1 MQPADLAEIEGND
14 LAQATMSLVDR
25 IRPHLTML
33 AVAVGVAFAG
43 LAAWT
48 LVSSQR
54 DAERAQA
61 WDACLT
67 AVASRDAV
75 RLGDVAARYPGSAA
89 AVWSQILLADS
100 ALAEGGRLVLVD
112 KTRGRERLQAA
123 AELYAGVMGQKP
135 AEMAAERAVFGLARA
150 RESLGDLEAAKSA
163 KASAD
168 AAVVELTAATRQAQV
183 TAQAEIAGAVA
194 AASEAA
200 AAQAATLNA
209 RLEKQLADAE
219 GRINAARAAA
229 VGALRSV
236 ATDTAAAVVTRLVGI
251 APSAGSVEQAVD
263 AALAARRA

>member
-1 MQPADLAEIEGND
+1 MFRPSFPAIRGAASVGLLAGMS
-14 LAQATMSLVDR
+14 LFSAAQAAEKKGGMPQLDFANPLTIAQVVWLAIIFVVLYLLLSRWALPQVGAVLEQRANR
-25 IRPHLTML
+25 I
-33 AVAVGVAFAG
+33 
-43 LAAWT
+43 
-48 LVSSQR
+48 Q
-54 DAERAQA
+54 
-61 WDACLT
+61 
-67 AVASRDAV
+67 
-75 RLGDVAARYPGSAA
+75 
-89 AVWSQILLADS
+89 
-100 ALAEGGRLVLVD
+100 
-112 KTRGRERLQAA
+112 
-123 AELYAGVMGQKP
+123 
-135 AEMAAERAVFGLARA
+135 
-150 RESLGDLEAAKSA
+150 GDLEAAKSA

-200 AAQAATLNA
+200 AAQAAMLNA

>member
-33 AVAVGVAFAG
+33 AAAVGIAFAG

-75 RLGDVAARYPGSAA
+75 RLGDVAARYPGSSA

-123 AELYAGVMGQKP
+123 AELYAGVLGQKP

-150 RESLGDLEAAKSA
+150 RESLGELEAAKRGYEVLVAEHPASPLRTLAESRAVALARPAAAGWYDWFESVDA
-163 KASAD
+163 KPAATPATPETSP
-168 AAVVELTAATRQAQV
+168 AVVPAAAPP
-183 TAQAEIAGAVA
+183 AAPA
-194 AASEAA
+194 AAS
-200 AAQAATLNA
+200 
-209 RLEKQLADAE
+209 
-219 GRINAARAAA
+219 G
-229 VGALRSV
+229 
-236 ATDTAAAVVTRLVGI
+236 
-251 APSAGSVEQAVD
+251 P
-263 AALAARRA
+263 